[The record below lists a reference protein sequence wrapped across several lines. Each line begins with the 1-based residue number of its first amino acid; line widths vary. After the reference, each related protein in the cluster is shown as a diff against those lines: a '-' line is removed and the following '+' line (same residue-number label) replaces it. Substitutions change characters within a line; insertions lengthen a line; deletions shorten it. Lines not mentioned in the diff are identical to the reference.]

1 MVRRKSDNKII
12 DRINKYK
19 DKDNEND
26 NENYNDD
33 KNIYDL
39 FAIKIHFESNKNIIT
54 IDK

>member
-1 MVRRKSDNKII
+1 MVRRKSYNKII
-12 DRINKYK
+12 DRINK

-39 FAIKIHFESNKNIIT
+39 FAIRIHFESNKNIRT
-54 IDK
+54 VDK